1 MGGQTT
7 GPPDSTMPWD
17 ERDDR
22 KKTERVD
29 ASKAAADERHA
40 GFDLSAQDNHAKY
53 ERPHFAVVGEG
64 TRSARENF
72 ERGYDLIDWTK

>member
-1 MGGQTT
+1 
-7 GPPDSTMPWD
+7 MPWD

-22 KKTERVD
+22 KKAQRVG
-29 ASKAAADERHA
+29 ASQAMADERHA

-64 TRSARENF
+64 TKSARENF
-72 ERGYDLIDWTK
+72 ERGYDLIDWSA

>member
-1 MGGQTT
+1 
-7 GPPDSTMPWD
+7 MPWD

-22 KKTERVD
+22 KKCERVA
-29 ASKAAADERHA
+29 ASQAAANERHA

-64 TRSARENF
+64 TKTASSNYRIN
-72 ERGYDLIDWTK
+72 YDLIDWTK